1 MAQSVLG
8 AAASI
13 IYGLDTDHV
22 PTPAREPDLDFVFT
36 AGDQQ
41 IPVQVNYRRS
51 LDPVRDT
58 RGIRAFVENPAKR
71 APFGLLITR
80 EDTPAIDDLRIVAMP
95 LSTFMF
101 LGLDLDPAQAATAYD
116 ARPWPSAII
125 AIPKPTPEVRDQ
137 GVEHPLEA
145 SYGREAVEVTIATLG
160 ALPSGHHPPKR
171 KR

>member
-1 MAQSVLG
+1 MECRP
-8 AAASI
+8 AS
-13 IYGLDTDHV
+13 
-22 PTPAREPDLDFVFT
+22 PD
-36 AGDQQ
+36 AG
-41 IPVQVNYRRS
+41 N
-51 LDPVRDT
+51 
-58 RGIRAFVENPAKR
+58 RGIRSFVEEPAKR

-80 EDTPAIDDLRIVAMP
+80 EDMPPIDHPRIVAMP

-101 LGLDLDPAQAATAYD
+101 LDLDLDPAQAATAYD

-125 AIPKPTPEVRDQ
+125 TILKPAPEVRDQ

-145 SYGREAVEVTIATLG
+145 SYSREAVEVTIATLG